1 MGRNTGDFIGASM
14 SARDHDSVGAP
25 TAVQKFDGP
34 SSTNWSGAENQ
45 FAGHTGG
52 PAPYR
57 GT

>member
-1 MGRNTGDFIGASM
+1 M

-25 TAVQKFDGP
+25 TADQRFDGP
-34 SSTNWSGAENQ
+34 SSTNWSGTENQ